1 MAASEALGREYL
13 DHGYRMIASGTD
25 QGLLQNAI
33 GNLIAAWKKT
43 SA

>member
-1 MAASEALGREYL
+1 
-13 DHGYRMIASGTD
+13 MIASGTD

-33 GNLIAAWKKT
+33 AQLMSAWKKP